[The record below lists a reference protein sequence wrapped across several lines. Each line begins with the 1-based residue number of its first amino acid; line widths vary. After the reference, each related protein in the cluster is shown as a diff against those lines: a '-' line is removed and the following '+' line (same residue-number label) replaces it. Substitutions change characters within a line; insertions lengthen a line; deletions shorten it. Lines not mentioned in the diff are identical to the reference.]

1 MRKSTLELS
10 LGPYTAFSVYFLPLY
25 TPYSSN
31 IPYWDLLGAKRYA
44 KGSHTNFLDECS
56 RPV

>member
-10 LGPYTAFSVYFLPLY
+10 LGPYSASFIYFLPLY
-25 TPYSSN
+25 TPHSSN

-44 KGSHTNFLDECS
+44 KGSHTNFPDES
-56 RPV
+56 PRPV